1 MLYAEPNEIFAVRSR
16 GKFHLASGILLLAWG
31 IPGWQEVGM
40 AEIPPDV
47 REQLEEHPW
56 EDTIPRLDLYA
67 VRKAKRLYW
76 QGIMNGNMPGGKE
89 AQDIVQDTI
98 EDILTGQHSWNPAIQ
113 PDLFA
118 HLRSIVDSKLSHLVE
133 NVENRSMRS
142 ESALRARNE
151 DTPGITSMAEL
162 PDSGL
167 SPFETLI
174 HAEAEDFFWGFYEF
188 LADEPLL
195 QNVIECIDASLNKP
209 ADIAVHLGVP
219 PKEMYNVRKRL
230 QRRLNDYRAQR
241 VQKSFPEKGGKTNG

>member
-1 MLYAEPNEIFAVRSR
+1 MACWHKA
-16 GKFHLASGILLLAWG
+16 LALHILIALDRCCRVQTVPEEEREKSWSCEE
-31 IPGWQEVGM
+31 EVY
-40 AEIPPDV
+40 
-47 REQLEEHPW
+47 LSC
-56 EDTIPRLDLYA
+56 TIAMQRFRKGYLDLSYDSVGHRLHRCVLPPT
-67 VRKAKRLYW
+67 VRR
-76 QGIMNGNMPGGKE
+76 
-89 AQDIVQDTI
+89 
-98 EDILTGQHSWNPAIQ
+98 
-113 PDLFA
+113 
-118 HLRSIVDSKLSHLVE
+118 
-133 NVENRSMRS
+133 
-142 ESALRARNE
+142 
-151 DTPGITSMAEL
+151 ITSMAEL
-162 PDSGL
+162 PDPGL